1 MKRTAYLG
9 TTLALLVMGLSG
21 CSDTRKALGI
31 DKAPPDEFAVV
42 AGSPLTMPPDF
53 SLRPPRSPSD
63 KPPSETAAQ
72 AGRQTVFR
80 ASDTAKQGTPAALAA
95 AAAAK
100 SGANAS
106 LSTGEQA
113 LIAKAGAAGADPSIR
128 QQVDKDTDQLNADN
142 SGGFVDGLLF
152 WREPPPPGEPVDA
165 QREAQRL
172 RENAALG
179 KSAAVGD
186 TPQIQRTQRAWL
198 EGIF

>member
-1 MKRTAYLG
+1 MKRTAYIG

-31 DKAPPDEFAVV
+31 DKAPPDEFSVV
-42 AGSPLTMPPDF
+42 SGAPLTMPPDF
-53 SLRPPRSPSD
+53 NLRPPRSPSD

-80 ASDTAKQGTPAALAA
+80 VSDAKTPAVVASTQVGTNGVALSA
-95 AAAAK
+95 
-100 SGANAS
+100 
-106 LSTGEQA
+106 GEQA

-128 QQVDKDTDQLNADN
+128 QQVDKDTAQINADN
-142 SGGFVDGLLF
+142 SGGFVDSLLF
-152 WREPPPPGEPVDA
+152 WREPPTPGEAVDA
-165 QREAQRL
+165 SREAQRL

-179 KSAAVGD
+179 KPAAVGD

>member
-1 MKRTAYLG
+1 MKRTAYIG

-42 AGSPLTMPPDF
+42 SGAPLTMPPDF
-53 SLRPPRSPSD
+53 NLRPPRSPSD

-80 ASDTAKQGTPAALAA
+80 VSDAKTPAVIASTQVGTNGVAL
-95 AAAAK
+95 
-100 SGANAS
+100 SP
-106 LSTGEQA
+106 GEQA

-128 QQVDKDTDQLNADN
+128 QQVDKDTAQLNEDN
-142 SGGFVDGLLF
+142 SGGFVDSLLF
-152 WREPPPPGEPVDA
+152 WREPPPPGEAVDA
-165 QREAQRL
+165 SREAQRL

-179 KSAAVGD
+179 KPASAGD

>member
-1 MKRTAYLG
+1 MKRTAYIG
-9 TTLALLVMGLSG
+9 TTLALLVVGLSG

-42 AGSPLTMPPDF
+42 SGAPLTMPPDF

-80 ASDTAKQGTPAALAA
+80 MSDAKTPAVVASTQVGTNGVALSA
-95 AAAAK
+95 
-100 SGANAS
+100 
-106 LSTGEQA
+106 GEQA

-128 QQVDKDTDQLNADN
+128 QQVDKDTAQLNEDN
-142 SGGFVDGLLF
+142 SGGFVDSLLF
-152 WREPPPPGEPVDA
+152 WREPPPPGEAVDA
-165 QREAQRL
+165 SREAQRL

-179 KSAAVGD
+179 KPASVGD
-186 TPQIQRTQRAWL
+186 APQIQRTQRAWL